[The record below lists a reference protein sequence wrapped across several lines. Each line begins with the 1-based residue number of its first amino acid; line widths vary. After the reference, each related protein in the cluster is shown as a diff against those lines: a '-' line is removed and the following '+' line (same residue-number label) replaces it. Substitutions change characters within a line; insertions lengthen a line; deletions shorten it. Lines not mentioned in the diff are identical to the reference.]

1 MTDPV
6 FTVGGFWRFAESGTP
21 DGLDDID
28 TFFARGVELAN
39 ATLREAGFTEA
50 DLLSGQKSMRSRVE
64 RGSLEDIAIALLA
77 SGHLGRT
84 YLWHCTQEA
93 RPSAEAIHALAL
105 QAADFGVKY
114 AVVMT
119 MSGGLTEAAATGK
132 AVLAGNVNSVEAR
145 RAQAERDQLERWGSK
160 ALEIARGYCAGKD
173 SVKKADII
181 RAIRAHPEAGKP
193 RLTLPLNDNA
203 VRTFLTANGF

>member
-21 DGLDDID
+21 GGLVDIE
-28 TFFARGVELAN
+28 TFFSRGIELAT
-39 ATLREAGFTEA
+39 ATLRKAGFTEA
-50 DLLSGQKSMRSRVE
+50 DLRSGQKPMRSRVE

-77 SGHLGRT
+77 SGHLGQM
-84 YLWHCTQEA
+84 YLWQCTEEA
-93 RPSAEAIHALAL
+93 GPSSEAIHALAL
-105 QAADFGVKY
+105 QAAEFGVKY
-114 AVVMT
+114 AIVLT

-132 AVLAGNVNSVEAR
+132 AVLAGNVNSVDAR
-145 RAQAERDQLERWGSK
+145 RAQAERDQLERWGLK

-173 SVKKADII
+173 VVKKADII
-181 RAIRAHPEAGKP
+181 RAIRAHPDAGKP